1 MDNAKVY
8 ELLDWEKLDLSK
20 LKSKIDHLLNIIP
33 SDVNSI
39 IDIGCGNGT
48 ITNVLAEKYD
58 TTGVDRSQNALKFVR
73 GKKIEAS
80 CDSVPKENNSYDLVF
95 SSELLEH
102 LPEGVFQ
109 KTIEEFKRLS
119 KKYILITVPNGENPN
134 KLMIKCPDCGY
145 IFNRP
150 NHLRSFNLEDFKRLF
165 PGYSIEHHSTIGKK
179 VRYYI
184 PFIQRLKR
192 DITPSSS
199 WIPYYW
205 ITKESRDTF
214 CPKCEHSFHY
224 GYKFHPVATSLDIL
238 NVILSPKKPYW
249 LVVLLKKD

>member
-8 ELLDWEKLDLSK
+8 ELLDWEKLDHSK
-20 LKSKIDHLLNIIP
+20 LKSKIDHLLKVIP
-33 SDVNSI
+33 SDVKTI

-48 ITNVLAEKYD
+48 ITNVLSEKYD
-58 TTGVDRSQNALKFVR
+58 ITGVDRSQNALKYVK

-80 CDSVPKENNSYDLVF
+80 CDCVPEKDNSYDMVF

-109 KTIEEFKRLS
+109 GTIAELNRLS

-150 NHLRSFNLEDFKRLF
+150 NHLRSFRLDDFKRFF
-165 PGYSIEHHSTIGKK
+165 PEYSIEYSSTIGKK
-179 VRYYI
+179 VRYYN
-184 PFIQRLKR
+184 PSIQQLKKK
-192 DITPSSS
+192 ITPSSS

-205 ITKESRDTF
+205 IAKESRDTL

-224 GYKFHPVATSLDIL
+224 GYKFHLIATLLDII
-238 NVILSPKKPYW
+238 NVVISPKKPYW
-249 LVVLLKKD
+249 LVVLLKKN